1 MYGYEWTDEYEIFQL
16 SINSKVEKE
25 IRPVFKE
32 ELDFFGMDAYWKYP
46 DTTAPL
52 LWAEGIRR
60 YVLNGECVAEAKG
73 GGFYTKPQIE
83 VYKTNLKLNEIDVE
97 ALWRTNEVNM
107 KGLEQKAISFI
118 RETYEEFKQKGYAFV
133 VAFSGGKD
141 SLLLLDLASKALSP
155 DEFYVI
161 FSNTG
166 MELESTILSVERAK
180 QHWNNLNFYESESH
194 LLPNQTWYEFGPPG
208 RRMRWCCAVHKS
220 VPSIL
225 KLREITQIYDVQA
238 VVFDGVRAE
247 ESVSRSKY
255 SEVSVGAKNINQVN
269 CSPILKWNSA
279 EVYIY
284 LLNHEILFNDAY
296 RIGLF
301 RVGCKVCPMSSAWWD
316 GIANLKYSLEM
327 EDLFQHLEKYAENTK
342 PQKERKKF
350 IEQGGWKARMGGRGL
365 PNGGN
370 RVIETISGD
379 KLIFSFAQ
387 TKQKWLA
394 VAPILGPIIE
404 QFNNQGVQLIDR
416 KEFTFTI
423 EEKEGLTVS
432 YAPFSRIDRFVL
444 SHLRGA
450 ANKVAYCIGCK
461 ACVVQCPFTAF
472 VIKDDGTVFIREDKC
487 KHCNNCILFTNG
499 KGCLVAKSLST
510 TQGGNTMNLKGM
522 NRYQHFGFRKGWLE
536 HFFEHKSD
544 CFTMGQLGNRQYD
557 ALKVW
562 LKESGL
568 TTPANKGEK
577 SGKPTAL
584 FEKLDP
590 IGPYNPFTWAV
601 IWANLAYSSTI
612 VKWYMLKV
620 PAGETYEKGD
630 LVFMLGDD
638 YSPST
643 RDNAVTALLETLRH
657 SPIGANLKQGIPVT
671 VGKSYKFIKQGWETP
686 DAIAILYA
694 LYLWAEATGRYTLT
708 LAQLEQARENDAS
721 IGMDPVVIFGLNP
734 AAFKDILQEL
744 ALHYDKYIRVSFV
757 ADLDNVRL
765 FPEIS
770 SLDIIDIV
778 AE

>member
-1 MYGYEWTDEYEIFQL
+1 MYGYEWTEDYGIFRL

-32 ELDFFGMDAYWKYP
+32 ELDFFGLDAYWHYP

-60 YVLNGECVAEAKG
+60 YMLNGDCVAEAKG
-73 GGFYTKPQIE
+73 GGFYSKPQVKVYKNGLKLQEIDID
-83 VYKTNLKLNEIDVE
+83 VLYKTN
-97 ALWRTNEVNM
+97 EVTM

-118 RETYEEFKQKGYAFV
+118 REMYEEYKKKGYAFA

-141 SLLLLDLASKALSP
+141 SLILLDLVSNALSP

-180 QHWNNLNFYESESH
+180 KHWNNLNFYEAECH
-194 LLPNQTWYEFGPPG
+194 LSPIQTWDEFGFPG

-220 VPSIL
+220 APTIL
-225 KLREITQIYDVQA
+225 KLREITQNYDVQA
-238 VVFDGVRAE
+238 VVFDGVRSE
-247 ESVSRSKY
+247 ESVARSQY
-255 SEVSVGAKNINQVN
+255 AEVSVGAKNINQVN
-269 CSPILKWNSA
+269 CSPILKWGTA
-279 EVYIY
+279 EVYTY
-284 LLNHEILFNDAY
+284 LLKHEILFNDAY

-301 RVGCKVCPMSSAWWD
+301 RVGCKICPMSSSWWD
-316 GIANLKYSLEM
+316 GIANSKYPLEM
-327 EDLFQHLEKYAENTK
+327 EDLFQKIEKYAENTK
-342 PQKERKKF
+342 PAKERKQF
-350 IEQGGWKARMGGRGL
+350 IEEGGWKARMGGRGL

-370 RVIETISGD
+370 RIIETISGD
-379 KLIFSFAQ
+379 NLIFQFTQ
-387 TKQKWLA
+387 TKQQWLA
-394 VAPILGPIIE
+394 VAPILGSIIE
-404 QFNNQGVQLIDR
+404 KFENTGVQLIDR
-416 KEFTFTI
+416 QEFAFTI

-432 YAPFSRIDRFVL
+432 YAPFSRMNRYVL
-444 SHLRGA
+444 SHLRGV
-450 ANKVAYCIGCK
+450 ANKVAFCVGCK
-461 ACVVQCPFTAF
+461 ACMVQCSFGAF
-472 VIKDDGTVFIREDKC
+472 VIKDDGAIYIREDKC
-487 KHCNNCILFTNG
+487 KHCNNCILFTRG

-510 TQGGNTMNLKGM
+510 TQGGNTMDLKGM

-536 HFFEHKSD
+536 HYFQNKGD
-544 CFTMGQLGNRQYD
+544 CFTMGQLGTRQYD

-562 LKESGL
+562 VKESGL
-568 TTPANKGEK
+568 MTAANKGEK
-577 SGKPTAL
+577 SGSPTAL
-584 FEKLDP
+584 CEKLEP
-590 IGPYNPFTWAV
+590 IGPFNPFTWAV
-601 IWANLAYSSTI
+601 IWANLAYHSTI

-620 PAGETYEKGD
+620 PAGETYEKSD

>member
-1 MYGYEWTDEYEIFQL
+1 MYGYEWTEEYGIFQL
-16 SINSKVEKE
+16 SINSKIEKE

-32 ELDFFGMDAYWKYP
+32 ELDFFGMDAYWQYP
-46 DTTAPL
+46 DTAAPL

-60 YVLNGECVAEAKG
+60 YILNGECVAEAKG
-73 GGFYTKPQIE
+73 GGFYTKPKIT
-83 VYKTNLKLNEIDVE
+83 VYKKDLVLNEIDIE
-97 ALWRTNEVNM
+97 ALWKTNEVTM
-107 KGLEQKAISFI
+107 KGLEQKAILFI
-118 RETYEEFKQKGYAFV
+118 REKYEEFKKKGYAFV

-180 QHWNNLNFYESESH
+180 QKWNNLRFYEAECH
-194 LLPNQTWYEFGPPG
+194 LSPNQTWDEFGSPG

-220 VPSIL
+220 VPTML
-225 KLREITQIYDVQA
+225 KLREITQDYDVQV

-247 ESVSRSKY
+247 ESAARSHY
-255 SEVSVGAKNINQVN
+255 SEVSIGAKNINQVN
-269 CSPILKWNSA
+269 CSPILKWNTA

-284 LLNHEILFNDAY
+284 LLKHKILFNDAY
-296 RIGLF
+296 RVGLF

-316 GIANLKYSLEM
+316 GIANEKYSLEM
-327 EDLFQHLEKYAENTK
+327 KDLFQKVEEYAKNTK

-370 RVIETISGD
+370 RVFETISDD
-379 KLIFSFAQ
+379 KLIFQFTQ
-387 TKQKWLA
+387 TKQQWLA
-394 VAPILGPIIE
+394 VAPIVGPIIE
-404 QFNNQGVQLIDR
+404 QLENQGVQLIDR
-416 KEFTFTI
+416 REFAFTI
-423 EEKEGLTVS
+423 DEKEGLTVS
-432 YAPFSRIDRFVL
+432 YAPFSRMDRFIL
-444 SHLRGA
+444 SHLRGV

-461 ACVVQCPFTAF
+461 ACVIQCPFAAF
-472 VIKDDGTVFIREDKC
+472 VIKDNGTVFVREDKC
-487 KHCNNCILFTNG
+487 KHCNNCIQFTNG

-510 TQGGNTMNLKGM
+510 TQGGNTMDLKGM
-522 NRYQHFGFRKGWLE
+522 NRYQHFGFRKAWLQ
-536 HFFEHKSD
+536 HYFEYKSD
-544 CFTMGQLGNRQYD
+544 CFTMGQLGTRHYD

-568 TTPANKGEK
+568 MTAANRGEK

-584 FEKLDP
+584 CAKLERV
-590 IGPYNPFTWAV
+590 GPYRPFTWAV
-601 IWANLAYSSTI
+601 IWANLAYKSTI
-612 VKWYMLKV
+612 IKWYMLKA
-620 PAGETYEKGD
+620 PIGETYEKGN

-643 RDNAVTALLETLRH
+643 RENAITALLETLRD
-657 SPIGANLKQGIPVT
+657 SPIGATLKQGIPIT
-671 VGKSYKFIKQGWETP
+671 VGSSHKFIKQGWETP
-686 DAIAILYA
+686 DAVAILYA
-694 LYLWAEATGRYTLT
+694 LYLWAEATGRYTFTLT
-708 LAQLEQARENDAS
+708 QLEKERVNDAS
-721 IGMDPVVIFGLNP
+721 IGMDPVSIFGLNP
-734 AAFKDILQEL
+734 VTFKDILQEL

-757 ADLDNVRL
+757 ADLDNVKL

-778 AE
+778 IE